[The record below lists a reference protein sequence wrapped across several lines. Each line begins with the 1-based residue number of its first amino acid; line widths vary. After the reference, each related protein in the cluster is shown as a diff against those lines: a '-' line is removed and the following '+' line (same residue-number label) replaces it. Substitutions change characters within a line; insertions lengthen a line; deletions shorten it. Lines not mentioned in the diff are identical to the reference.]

1 MDDVERLWHFCVDD
15 PALAAEAGGR
25 WTTVLDART
34 TALVR
39 IAALIASSAPAAS
52 MRSAIDDAVAAG
64 VSLSEIMAVLDSIVG
79 VVGLPRAV
87 AAAPRIAAALGYA
100 EDLVPGSGL

>member
-1 MDDVERLWHFCVDD
+1 MDDVERLRRFCVDD
-15 PALAAEAGGR
+15 PGLAAETGDHR
-25 WTTVLDART
+25 SPVLDART
-34 TALVR
+34 GALVR

-52 MRSAIDDAVAAG
+52 MRSAIDEAVASG
-64 VSLSEIMAVLDSIVG
+64 VSLREIIAVLDSIVG

-100 EDLVPGSGL
+100 DDLVAEAGI

>member
-1 MDDVERLWHFCVDD
+1 MDDVERLRRFCVDD
-15 PALAAEAGGR
+15 PGLAAETGDR
-25 WTTVLDART
+25 RSPVLDART
-34 TALVR
+34 GALVR

-52 MRSAIDDAVAAG
+52 MRSAIDEAVASG
-64 VSLSEIMAVLDSIVG
+64 VSLREIIAVLDSIVG

-100 EDLVPGSGL
+100 DDLVAEAGI